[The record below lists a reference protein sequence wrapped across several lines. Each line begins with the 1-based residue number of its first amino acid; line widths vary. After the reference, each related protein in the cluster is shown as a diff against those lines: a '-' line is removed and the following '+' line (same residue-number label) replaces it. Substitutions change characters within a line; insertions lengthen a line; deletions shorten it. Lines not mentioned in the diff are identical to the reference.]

1 MRSRTFSRTAG
12 SYLPLIETEVLRGTD
27 MTKIIGATIG
37 ALVFIGLNIAISSAV
52 SAQQITDCVTC

>member
-1 MRSRTFSRTAG
+1 
-12 SYLPLIETEVLRGTD
+12 

-37 ALVFIGLNIAISSAV
+37 VLVFIDLNIAISSAV